1 MLYLCKEKS
10 INFTHNLHNMKNIL
24 FFILVLFSTNIFAQ
38 RAIYTDNDGDG
49 ILEYTLQNTNGK
61 VIETGYYYNGKMHGT
76 WTSFYP
82 SGKKQA
88 VVKFKNGMKHGK
100 WFFYDQQGRT
110 ITTVTYENDKKIMAS
125 QSQYS
130 SN

>member
-1 MLYLCKEKS
+1 
-10 INFTHNLHNMKNIL
+10 MKNIL
-24 FFILVLFSTNIFAQ
+24 FLILVLFSTNILAQ
-38 RAIYTDNDGDG
+38 RAVYTDNDGDG
-49 ILEYTLQNTNGK
+49 IVEYTLQNTNGK
-61 VIETGYYYNGKMHGT
+61 VIETGYYQNGKMHGT

-82 SGKKQA
+82 SGTKQA

-100 WFFYDQQGRT
+100 WLFYDHQERI

-125 QSQYS
+125 QNQYS